1 MNIYFKIEHREY
13 QAKKLHID
21 RQENYKTSEYTF
33 FLKTWLR
40 NVLPWVSEGTWI
52 SIFFHQGYSFSN
64 FDEMLLKS

>member
-33 FLKTWLR
+33 FLKHDYVTFCHGFQKA
-40 NVLPWVSEGTWI
+40 NESQV
-52 SIFFHQGYSFSN
+52 FFIKGIVFLTLMKC
-64 FDEMLLKS
+64 F